1 MALQLIQIQTQNKTL
16 AHIQSQSEDLKAIV
30 GSIDT
35 EMQDFQNLMI
45 DTTGEEWRTWCQ
57 KQLKDA
63 QRIIDQLERFD
74 PVDQWLRIE
83 ARHIDTLRQMPDSLH
98 ITTDTEAILWSH
110 IQDIKTWDVYPKA
123 VLEET
128 LQRCNE
134 EIRTLSIPSTQMIQN
149 LVAFFKEV
157 HTILDFY
164 KLNDNPELTA
174 ITRLGHRLKELSPLF
189 QNQLTQLLEGLDTH
203 IPSQMSKL
211 ETLWFQPVSTPQA
224 PMAISVNARL
234 SSVSRRLSRLKQVF
248 VPTEQKTISAPE
260 AYRRLFIN
268 FSGENFLN
276 PERKA
281 LLGAL
286 QSCIQ
291 KRHSLVVQGP
301 SFELTPYLRH
311 LFKTSTQHTFFKTP
325 SSPVSEEQ
333 LQEWLDAAKNGVLI
347 VANAQW
353 IFDSNHHDHHTVNRI
368 QQHIED
374 HQCISFWACRHRFG
388 LNSPAPASSATASDT
403 P

>member
-1 MALQLIQIQTQNKTL
+1 MACPAVTRRFRLVFDARNEGILSLVEHKSQWTELAHARWNTMALQLIQSQTQNKTL

-110 IQDIKTWDVYPKA
+110 IQDIKTWDAYPKA

-149 LVAFFKEV
+149 
-157 HTILDFY
+157 
-164 KLNDNPELTA
+164 
-174 ITRLGHRLKELSPLF
+174 R
-189 QNQLTQLLEGLDTH
+189 
-203 IPSQMSKL
+203 
-211 ETLWFQPVSTPQA
+211 W
-224 PMAISVNARL
+224 
-234 SSVSRRLSRLKQVF
+234 
-248 VPTEQKTISAPE
+248 
-260 AYRRLFIN
+260 
-268 FSGENFLN
+268 
-276 PERKA
+276 
-281 LLGAL
+281 
-286 QSCIQ
+286 
-291 KRHSLVVQGP
+291 
-301 SFELTPYLRH
+301 
-311 LFKTSTQHTFFKTP
+311 P
-325 SSPVSEEQ
+325 SSRGP
-333 LQEWLDAAKNGVLI
+333 
-347 VANAQW
+347 
-353 IFDSNHHDHHTVNRI
+353 HHPDFT
-368 QQHIED
+368 
-374 HQCISFWACRHRFG
+374 
-388 LNSPAPASSATASDT
+388 SSMTTQS
-403 P
+403 